1 MSKNNMVPSIR
12 FKEFTNAWE
21 QERLGEIAKITNGKS
36 NSNDSVKNGAY
47 PFYIRSEEIRRSNKY
62 LYDEEAIITIGE
74 GNIGKVFHYVNGKF
88 DLHQRCYK
96 ISNFNSN
103 IYGKFFYYYFS
114 QNFYKRAITDSSKAT
129 VDSIRLE
136 TITGMAINIPIL
148 LKEQIKIS
156 TIFDFFNTL
165 ITLHQRKL
173 NALENIKKTLLEKMF
188 ADEKSAF
195 PSIRFKEFTNAWE
208 QERLENICDRFDNYR
223 VPISEKNRIKG
234 NTPYYGA
241 NGIQDYVKGYTH
253 SGENILIAEDGAND
267 VNNYSILYVNEKIWV
282 NNHAH
287 VIKTNNKLN
296 NNFFISLS
304 LKRVDWSSLLVGG
317 ERFKLNASTLMNIFI
332 KICNINEQSKISI
345 IFNNINTLI
354 TLHQRKL
361 NALEKIK
368 KNLIRKDVCGWKKSA
383 FPSIRFKEFT
393 NAWEQERLG
402 EIAKITNGKSNSNDS
417 VKNGAYPFYIRS
429 EEIRRSNKYLY
440 DEEAIITIGEG
451 NIGKVFHYVNG
462 KFDLHQRCY
471 KISNFN
477 SNIYGKFFYYYFS
490 QNFYKRAITDSSKAT
505 VDSIRLETITGMAI
519 NIPILLKEQIKIST
533 IFDFFNT
540 LITLHQ
546 RKLNALENIKKTL
559 LEKMFV

>member
-1 MSKNNMVPSIR
+1 M
-12 FKEFTNAWE
+12 
-21 QERLGEIAKITNGKS
+21 GEIAKITNGKS

-47 PFYIRSEEIRRSNKY
+47 PFYIRSEEMRRSNKY

-208 QERLENICDRFDNYR
+208 QERLGNLCE
-223 VPISEKNRIKG
+223 ISTG
-234 NTPYYGA
+234 
-241 NGIQDYVKGYTH
+241 
-253 SGENILIAEDGAND
+253 
-267 VNNYSILYVNEKIWV
+267 
-282 NNHAH
+282 
-287 VIKTNNKLN
+287 
-296 NNFFISLS
+296 
-304 LKRVDWSSLLVGG
+304 
-317 ERFKLNASTLMNIFI
+317 KLNANAMVECGKYDFYTSGIEKFKINSYAFKGPAITVAGNGASMGYLHLADNFFNAYQRTYVLTKIGINRVFLYYLLFTLLPK
-332 KICNINEQSKISI
+332 KINDEARRGSIPYIVYDMLSDLKIVHPNFKEENKLGHLFDNINS
-345 IFNNINTLI
+345 
-354 TLHQRKL
+354 
-361 NALEKIK
+361 
-368 KNLIRKDVCGWKKSA
+368 
-383 FPSIRFKEFT
+383 
-393 NAWEQERLG
+393 
-402 EIAKITNGKSNSNDS
+402 
-417 VKNGAYPFYIRS
+417 
-429 EEIRRSNKYLY
+429 
-440 DEEAIITIGEG
+440 
-451 NIGKVFHYVNG
+451 
-462 KFDLHQRCY
+462 
-471 KISNFN
+471 
-477 SNIYGKFFYYYFS
+477 
-490 QNFYKRAITDSSKAT
+490 
-505 VDSIRLETITGMAI
+505 
-519 NIPILLKEQIKIST
+519 
-533 IFDFFNT
+533 

-559 LEKMFV
+559 LEKMFADEKSAFPSIRFKEFTNAWEQEKIGNIFTITRGYVLGKEKLSLEKNAYFKYPVFSSQTGNNGLMGYYNSYLFDKAITWTTDGIYAGDVKYRDEKFYCTNVCGVLLNDNGFINLCNALSINKVSKKHVTKVGNPKLMNNVMKEILFKYSNNLREQKRISSIFNNINTLITLHQRGHNWGRDEKKIRNFIL